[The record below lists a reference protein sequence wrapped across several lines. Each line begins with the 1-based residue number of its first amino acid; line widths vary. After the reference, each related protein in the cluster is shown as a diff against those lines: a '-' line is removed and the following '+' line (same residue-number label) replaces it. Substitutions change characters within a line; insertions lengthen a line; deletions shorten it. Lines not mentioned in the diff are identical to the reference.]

1 MQFFKTYWIETLL
14 CSGFL
19 LSVATRNK
27 TMWVSILVVLLLRVF
42 RVSAALDLLSAKGV
56 NWAIVLL
63 TVGFLA
69 PIASGKYSLEQLKA
83 VFLTPEG
90 WIAIC
95 CGILVALLGAKG
107 IAMGQTD
114 MLVIVGVM
122 VGTFLGVALFKG
134 SPMGPLIGS
143 GMAFVAIT
151 AYRWAAGL
159 FLR

>member
-19 LSVATRNK
+19 LSVVTRNK
-27 TMWVSILVVLLLRVF
+27 TMWISFLIVFLLRIL
-42 RVSAALDLLSAKGV
+42 RASAALELLSAKGV
-56 NWAIVLL
+56 NWSIILL

-69 PIASGKYSLEQLKA
+69 PIASGKYSMEELRA

-90 WIAIC
+90 LIAIG

-114 MLVIVGVM
+114 ALVLVGVM

-134 SPMGPLIGS
+134 SPIGPLIGS
-143 GMAFVAIT
+143 GMAFVVIS
-151 AYRWAAGL
+151 AYHWIGG
-159 FLR
+159 FFIK

>member
-19 LSVATRNK
+19 LSVITRNK
-27 TMWVSILVVLLLRVF
+27 TMWISILMVLLLRIF
-42 RVSAALDLLSAKGV
+42 RTWPVLELLSAKGV
-56 NWAIVLL
+56 NWGIILL

-90 WIAIC
+90 FIAIG

-122 VGTFLGVALFKG
+122 VGTFLGVALLKG

-143 GMAFVAIT
+143 GMAFVVISVYHWAI
-151 AYRWAAGL
+151 G
-159 FLR
+159 FFMK